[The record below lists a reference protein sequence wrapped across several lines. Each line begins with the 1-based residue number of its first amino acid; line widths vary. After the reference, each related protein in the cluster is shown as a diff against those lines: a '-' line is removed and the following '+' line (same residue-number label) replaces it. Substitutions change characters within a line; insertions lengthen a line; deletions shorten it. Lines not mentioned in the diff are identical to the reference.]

1 MSVPRVLLRSKL
13 IPELEYSTET
23 EINALDE
30 TAIKAAIRDAQTNAE
45 IHDHVVAFAE
55 SMIETINNEYDLTS
69 HVIEVDDEEEAEQKK
84 AEPKKSLDLLAT
96 MKFISSGVHIA

>member
-1 MSVPRVLLRSKL
+1 L

-30 TAIKAAIRDAQTNAE
+30 TAINVAIRDAQTKAE

-55 SMIETINNEYDLTS
+55 TMIETISNEYDLTS
-69 HVIEVDDEEEAEQKK
+69 HLIEEDDETGEKESSSVNKT
-84 AEPKKSLDLLAT
+84 KKSLDLLAT
-96 MKFISSGVHIA
+96 MKFISSGI

>member
-1 MSVPRVLLRSKL
+1 MRSKL

-30 TAIKAAIRDAQTNAE
+30 TAIKAAIRDAQTKAE

-55 SMIETINNEYDLTS
+55 TMIDTINNEYDLTS
-69 HVIEVDDEEEAEQKK
+69 HVLEGEEEEEGEHQEKKVAES
-84 AEPKKSLDLLAT
+84 KKSLDLLAS
-96 MKFISSGVHIA
+96 MKFMSSGI